1 VIDALFL
8 VALPLV
14 AAIVIAFAPVTRDL
28 AGYLA
33 TVVAL
38 ATFGGMIGLVYRFV
52 PDGGFQ
58 FERDWKWLPDLGI
71 RFHIGVDGLSLA
83 MMVVTS
89 LVVACA
95 IAYGAWEGGE
105 RTRSYFALLLVLD
118 AALLLLFCARD
129 LIVFYIGFEAMLI
142 PLYLLLGI
150 WGGPDRVRA
159 TLKFVLYTVIGTLL
173 MLVGMITL
181 SLDHKGGPSFDIAS
195 LHSSS
200 NWVFLAFAVAFA
212 IKSPLW
218 PFHGW
223 VPDAYRQAPP
233 EVAAILSG
241 VASKAGAYGFLRIVV
256 PIFPA
261 PAADY
266 RWVFLACATIG
277 LLYGSLVA
285 FRQPD
290 ARGIIAYSSLAQMGL
305 VILGIFLFSDRGS
318 TGATFQMVNHALLSA
333 ALFLIAGWVAH
344 QTGSG
349 VLSRLGGLARGR
361 PVLSSLVLLIGMGS
375 LAVPGSNTFAS
386 EFLILLGAFET
397 RWWLGAVSSLAIVL
411 AAMYML
417 RWISAVLHDR
427 KHEASETAPPDDL
440 DSGGLWAIVPLV
452 LASLVLSAYPF
463 GLTHRIDPSTS
474 TITKAAAQEVVGR

>member
-1 VIDALFL
+1 MIDALFL
-8 VALPLV
+8 IALPL
-14 AAIVIAFAPVTRDL
+14 AGAIVLLLAPVGREL

-58 FERDWKWLPDLGI
+58 FERDWAWLPDLGI

-83 MMVVTS
+83 MMVVAS

-105 RTRSYFALLLVLD
+105 RNRSYFALLLVLD

-129 LIVFYIGFEAMLI
+129 LILFYVGFEAMLI
-142 PLYLLLGI
+142 PFYLLLGV
-150 WGGPDRVRA
+150 WGGADRVRA
-159 TLKFVLYTVIGTLL
+159 TIKFILYTVIGTLL
-173 MLVGMITL
+173 MLIGMITL
-181 SLDHKGGPSFDIAS
+181 SLGHQGGPTFDIAT

-200 NWVFLAFAVAFA
+200 NWLFLAFAVAFA

-256 PIFPA
+256 PIFPS
-261 PAADY
+261 PAADW
-266 RWVFLACATIG
+266 RWAVIACATVG
-277 LLYGSLVA
+277 LLYGSLLA

-290 ARGIIAYSSLAQMGL
+290 ARGIVAYSSLAQMGL
-305 VILGIFLFSDRGS
+305 VILGIFLFSARGS

-333 ALFLIAGWVAH
+333 ALFLVAGWVAH

-397 RWWLGAVSSLAIVL
+397 RWWLGAITSFAIVL

-417 RWISAVLHDR
+417 RWISAVLHER
-427 KHEASETAPPDDL
+427 AREASETAPPGDIA
-440 DSGGLWAIVPLV
+440 SGGLWAVVPLV
-452 LASLVLSAYPF
+452 LASVVLSIYPF
-463 GLTHRIDPSTS
+463 GLTHRVDPSTS
-474 TITKAAAQEVVGR
+474 SITKAAAQKVVGR

>member
-1 VIDALFL
+1 MIDALVL
-8 VALPLV
+8 VALPL
-14 AAIVIAFAPVTRDL
+14 AGAIVLAIAPITREL

-38 ATFGGMIGLVYRFV
+38 ATFGGMMGLVYRFV
-52 PDGGFQ
+52 PDGGYQ

-105 RTRSYFALLLVLD
+105 RTRNYFALLLALD

-129 LIVFYIGFEAMLI
+129 LIVFYVGFEAMLI
-142 PLYLLLGI
+142 PFYLLLGV
-150 WGGPDRVRA
+150 WGGPEKARA
-159 TLKFVLYTVIGTLL
+159 TLKFILYTVIGTLL
-173 MLVGMITL
+173 MLIGMITL
-181 SLDHKGGPSFDIAS
+181 SLSHKGGPTFDIAS

-200 NWVFLAFAVAFA
+200 NWVFLAFAIAFA

-261 PAADY
+261 PAADW
-266 RWVFLACATIG
+266 RWAFLACATIG

-290 ARGIIAYSSLAQMGL
+290 LRGIVAYSSIAQMGL
-305 VILGIFLFSDRGS
+305 VILGIFLFSARGS

-333 ALFLIAGWVAH
+333 ALFLVIGWVAH
-344 QTGSG
+344 QTGTG
-349 VLSRLGGLARGR
+349 VLSRLGSLARGR
-361 PVLSSLVLLIGMGS
+361 PVLSSLVLLIGMGT

-397 RWWLGAVSSLAIVL
+397 RWWLGVITSVAIVL

-427 KHEASETAPPDDL
+427 RHGAAESAPPDDIAT
-440 DSGGLWAIVPLV
+440 GGLWAIVPLV
-452 LASLVLSAYPF
+452 LASLVLSVYPF

-474 TITKAAAQEVVGR
+474 TITKAATQKVLGR